1 MKLFSTSCETVYLGW
16 DAPLL
21 PRAAGFLQK
30 RFAVKNDCDLSGVIC
45 VLPSSRGVQRFT
57 QLLRH
62 EMISQG
68 LQYSLPM
75 VITIGQLA
83 EFLHTHEIPIALEIE
98 QTLAWASVL
107 RTQDPDDLKPLF
119 PVIPAPEPVGAWL
132 DLASTMRRLHEDLSA
147 NEMTFRNV
155 VEVTETDSEKRRW
168 ERLSVLFDQYLATLA
183 QAGVCDPHWA
193 RREAVLQGAC
203 HAQGKVVLVG
213 TSDLSGAM
221 VAMLRAQD
229 EELISLVAAPE
240 SESWRFDEFG
250 CVETKGW
257 VEHHLPLQDEHLVS
271 AGDVAEQAMAVAASL
286 ADLGDRFSTDQ
297 VTVGVTDE
305 SQVGPVEI
313 ELRGCG
319 LSTSRNL
326 GWPISQTAVGRL
338 LILTSTFLQRG
349 NWQSL
354 ASLVR
359 HADVARYITKQVG
372 QGGASDWLTELD
384 RLLSNHYPIKTRN
397 ALSPKAV
404 KAYPLAVR
412 VLNIVEEWLA
422 EFTGGERSIAQWSSV
437 IEAWLEEMYGE
448 VLSGE
453 VLNSEG
459 KANAVEGNAAQLDSI
474 DSLASESPASDLD
487 VGFANPNQS
496 RTQRAFE
503 TVKRLTQRFVT
514 LNADLDL
521 MVSGSAAL
529 EMLAGRV
536 AEARVSD
543 QRGDNDVLILGWLD
557 LSLDDSQAMV
567 VVGLNHPFVP
577 GAVTSDPFLPGA
589 LRSKLRMSD
598 NERRYARDL
607 YAMHVMLC
615 SRKSIRF
622 IVGRR
627 AADQTPTPP
636 SRLLAATKPVDAARR
651 VRNLLDGPRSSLLV
665 HHGWDR
671 ATEEMSLAIPK
682 LPALGDEGRV
692 RTMSVTAFR
701 DYLDCPYRFYLRHVL
716 KLRPMDDATGELAA
730 NQFGDMVHGALE
742 TFGDCADRDETEPG
756 KIEDALLSHLGDYV
770 AHHYGNAVSS
780 AVTLQV
786 AQAERRLKA
795 VAKEQAARIGQGWT
809 IHASEAAVN
818 ESDGA
823 GIEVDGMWMGLRGR
837 FDRIDFHAQTGRYA
851 ILDYKTHGHRPEK
864 KHLKKVDGVYQWIDL
879 QLPLYR
885 MMVPFLGIKEDP
897 ATVELGYFN
906 ISEKDEETKVN
917 IAEFTEEQMAEAVE
931 IIERCVRGIWAEQF
945 EPTAERVQYDDYE
958 MILQTGVTRQL
969 AYGVDAS
976 AKGTQA

>member
-21 PRAAGFLQK
+21 PRAASFLRQ
-30 RFAVKNDCDLSGVIC
+30 RFSVKTDCDLSSTIC
-45 VLPSSRGVQRFT
+45 VLPSSRGVQRFK

-62 EMISQG
+62 EMVSHS
-68 LQYSLPM
+68 LQYSLPKI
-75 VITIGQLA
+75 ITIGQLA
-83 EFLHTHEIPIALEIE
+83 EFLHTHEIPVALELE

-107 RTQDPDDLKPLF
+107 RAKHPDDLKPLF
-119 PVIPAPEPVGAWL
+119 PVIPAPEPIGAWL

-147 NEMTFRNV
+147 NEMTFRSV
-155 VEVTETDSEKRRW
+155 VDVTETDSEKRRW
-168 ERLSVLFDQYLATLA
+168 ELLSGLFDQYLLVLSE
-183 QAGVCDPHWA
+183 AGVCDPHWA

-213 TSDLSGAM
+213 TSDLSNAM

-240 SESWRFDEFG
+240 SDSRRFDEFG

-257 VEHHLPLQDEHLVS
+257 LEHCLPLQDEQLLS
-271 AGDVAEQAMAVAASL
+271 AGDVAEQAMAVTVSL
-286 ADLGDRFSTDQ
+286 ADLGDEFSIDQ

-319 LSTSRNL
+319 LGTSRNL

-338 LILTSTFLQRG
+338 LNLTSTFLQRR

-359 HADVARYITKQVG
+359 HADVARYITKRLG
-372 QGGASDWLTELD
+372 EGNTSDWLIELD

-397 ALSPKAV
+397 ALSPGAV
-404 KAYPLAVR
+404 KAYPMASR
-412 VLNIVEEWLA
+412 VLNVVEDWLV
-422 EFTGGERSIAQWSSV
+422 EFTSADRSIAQWSRV
-437 IEAWLEEMYGE
+437 IESWLEVLYGE
-448 VLSGE
+448 EKSNNADETDVQVDSAGSSGHE
-453 VLNSEG
+453 LQE
-459 KANAVEGNAAQLDSI
+459 ADS
-474 DSLASESPASDLD
+474 D
-487 VGFANPNQS
+487 VVFGTLT

-503 TVKRLTQRFVT
+503 TVKRLTQRFEN
-514 LNADLDL
+514 LNAGLDL
-521 MVSGSAAL
+521 IVSGSAAL
-529 EMLAGRV
+529 EMLSGRL
-536 AEARVSD
+536 ADARVSD
-543 QRGDNDVLILGWLD
+543 QRGDNDVMILGWLD
-557 LSLDDSQAMV
+557 LSLDDSEAMV
-567 VVGLNHPFVP
+567 VMGLNHPFVP

-636 SRLLAATKPVDAARR
+636 SRLLAATEPVNAARR
-651 VRNLLDGPRSSLLV
+651 VRNLLDGERDSIV
-665 HHGWDR
+665 VQHEWDQKTDGL
-671 ATEEMSLAIPK
+671 ALAIPALPK
-682 LPALGDEGRV
+682 LGKEGRV

-742 TFGDCADRDETEPG
+742 TFGDSSDRDETQLG
-756 KIEDALLSHLGDYV
+756 KIEEALLSHLHSYV
-770 AHHYGNAVSS
+770 AEHYGNAVSS

-795 VAKEQAARIGQGWT
+795 VAKQQAARIAQGWT

-823 GIEVDGMWMGLRGR
+823 GIEVDGMTMGLRGR

-897 ATVELGYFN
+897 STVELGYFN
-906 ISEKDEETKVN
+906 ISEKDDETKIN
-917 IAEFTEEQMAEAVE
+917 IADFTEEQMAEAVE
-931 IIERCVRGIWAEQF
+931 IIEGCVRGIWAEQF
-945 EPTAERVQYDDYE
+945 EPTKERVQYDDYD
-958 MILQTGVTRQL
+958 MVLQTGITRRL
-969 AYGVDAS
+969 ADEVDAS
-976 AKGTQA
+976 TKELQS

>member
-1 MKLFSTSCETVYLGW
+1 LGW
-16 DAPLL
+16 DAPVL
-21 PRAAGFLQK
+21 PRAVDFLCE
-30 RFAVKNDCDLSGVIC
+30 RFTIKTACDLSGTIC
-45 VLPSSRGVQRFT
+45 VLPSSRGVQRFK
-57 QLLRH
+57 QLLSC
-62 EMISQG
+62 EMESRG
-68 LQYSLPM
+68 LQYSPPRI
-75 VITIGQLA
+75 ITIGQLA
-83 EFLHTHEIPIALEIE
+83 ECLHTLEIPVALEIE

-107 RTQDPDDLKPLF
+107 RTEDPEQLKPLF
-119 PVIPAPEPVGAWL
+119 PIIPAPEPVGAWL

-147 NEMTFRNV
+147 NEMTFRSV
-155 VEVTETDSEKRRW
+155 VDVTETDSEKRRW
-168 ERLSVLFDQYLATLA
+168 ELLSGLFDQYLATLSG
-183 QAGVCDPHWA
+183 AGVCDPHWA
-193 RREAVLQGAC
+193 RRDAVLQGTC

-213 TSDLSGAM
+213 TSDLSNAM

-229 EELISLVAAPE
+229 EDLISLIAAPE
-240 SESWRFDEFG
+240 SDSWRFDEFG

-257 VEHHLPLQDEHLVS
+257 LEHHLPLQDEQLIS
-271 AGDVAEQAMAVAASL
+271 AGDVADQAMAVAASL
-286 ADLGDRFSTDQ
+286 ADLGDQFSIDQ

-319 LSTSRNL
+319 VGTKRNL

-338 LILTSTFLQRG
+338 LQLTSTFLQRR

-359 HADVARYITKQVG
+359 HADVARYITKQLDQVTT
-372 QGGASDWLTELD
+372 SDWLTELD
-384 RLLSNHYPIKTRN
+384 RLLSNHYPIKTRD
-397 ALSPKAV
+397 ALSPKAM
-404 KAYPLAVR
+404 KAYPQASEALKV
-412 VLNIVEEWLA
+412 IETWLA
-422 EFTGGERSIAQWSSV
+422 EFMGAERSIAQWSSV
-437 IEAWLEEMYGE
+437 IEEWLEVLYGE
-448 VLSGE
+448 VNGDKSDE
-453 VLNSEG
+453 VEIREG
-459 KANAVEGNAAQLDSI
+459 TNEVIAQESKEFDS
-474 DSLASESPASDLD
+474 SVVPSTVSPT
-487 VGFANPNQS
+487 

-503 TVKRLTQRFVT
+503 AVKRLTQRFET
-514 LNADLDL
+514 LNANLDL
-521 MVSGSAAL
+521 IVTGSAAL
-529 EMLAGRV
+529 EMLSGRL
-536 AEARVSD
+536 ADARVSD
-543 QRGDNDVLILGWLD
+543 QGDVNDIAILGWLD
-557 LSLDDSQAMV
+557 LALDDSAAMV

-607 YAMHVMLC
+607 YAMHVMLS
-615 SRKSIRF
+615 SRDSIKF

-636 SRLLAATKPVDAARR
+636 SRLLAATEPTHAARR
-651 VRNLLDGPRSSLLV
+651 VRNLLDGPQDSVLV
-665 HHGWDR
+665 QHGWDQTIDGR
-671 ATEEMSLAIPK
+671 ELAIPT
-682 LPALGDEGRV
+682 LPELGDIGRV

-742 TFGDCADRDETEPG
+742 TFGDSADRDETDVG
-756 KIEDALLSHLGDYV
+756 KIEEALLSHLSDYV
-770 AHHYGNAVSS
+770 AQHYGSAVSS

-795 VAKEQAARIGQGWT
+795 VAKQQAARIAQGWT

-818 ESDGA
+818 ENDGA
-823 GIEVDGMWMGLRGR
+823 GIEVDGMTMGLRGR
-837 FDRIDFHAQTGRYA
+837 FDRIDFHEQTGRYA

-906 ISEKDEETKVN
+906 ISEKDEETKIN

-931 IIERCVRGIWAEQF
+931 IIEGCVRGIWAERF
-945 EPTAERVQYDDYE
+945 EPTAERVQYDDYD
-958 MILQTGVTRQL
+958 MILQSGVARRL
-969 AYGVDAS
+969 ANEVEGSVE
-976 AKGTQA
+976 KVQR

>member
-1 MKLFSTSCETVYLGW
+1 MKLFSTSCETVFLGW
-16 DAPLL
+16 DSPLL
-21 PRAAGFLQK
+21 PRAAGFLRE
-30 RFAVKNDCDLSGVIC
+30 RFAGKGNCDLSGAIC

-57 QLLRH
+57 QLLRD
-62 EMISQG
+62 EMVSQG
-68 LQYSLPM
+68 LQYSLPKI
-75 VITIGQLA
+75 ITIGHLA
-83 EFLHTHEIPIALEIE
+83 DFLHTHEIPVALEIE

-107 RTQDPDDLKPLF
+107 RTQEPDDLKPLF
-119 PVIPAPEPVGAWL
+119 PVIPALEPIGAWL

-147 NEMTFRNV
+147 NEMTFRSV
-155 VEVTETDSEKRRW
+155 VDVAETDSEKRRW
-168 ERLSVLFDQYLATLA
+168 ELLSRLFDQYLGTLSE
-183 QAGVCDPHWA
+183 AGVCDPHWA
-193 RREAVLQGAC
+193 RREAVLQGTC

-213 TSDLSGAM
+213 TSDLSNAM

-229 EELISLVAAPE
+229 EELISLIAAPE
-240 SESWRFDEFG
+240 SDSWRFDEFG

-257 VEHHLPLQDEHLVS
+257 VDHHLPLQDEQLVS
-271 AGDVAEQAMAVAASL
+271 AGDVAEQAMAVASSL
-286 ADLGDRFSTDQ
+286 ADLGDEFSTDQ

-319 LSTSRNL
+319 LGTSRNL

-338 LILTSTFLQRG
+338 LNLTSTFLQRR

-354 ASLVR
+354 AALVR
-359 HADVARYITKQVG
+359 HADVARFITRQLGKG
-372 QGGASDWLTELD
+372 STSDWLTELD
-384 RLLSNHYPIKTRN
+384 RLLSNHYPIKTQTP
-397 ALSPKAV
+397 LSPKAV
-404 KAYPLAVR
+404 KSYPLASE
-412 VLNIVEEWLA
+412 VLNVVEGWLV
-422 EFTGGERSIAQWSSV
+422 EFTGSERSIAQWSGV
-437 IEAWLEEMYGE
+437 IEAWLEVLYGKE
-448 VLSGE
+448 ESKDADGTETRDDSDGLPEQKLQGSDAGAM
-453 VLNSEG
+453 LN
-459 KANAVEGNAAQLDSI
+459 ATTQT
-474 DSLASESPASDLD
+474 
-487 VGFANPNQS
+487 

-503 TVKRLTQRFVT
+503 TVKRLTQRFGN
-514 LNADLDL
+514 LNASLDL
-521 MVSGSAAL
+521 VVSGAAAL
-529 EMLAGRV
+529 EMLAGRL
-536 AEARVSD
+536 ADARVSD

-557 LSLDDSQAMV
+557 LSLDDSEAMV

-589 LRSKLRMSD
+589 VRSKLRMSD

-607 YAMHVMLC
+607 YAMHVILS

-636 SRLLAATKPVDAARR
+636 SRLLAATDPVNAARR
-651 VRNLLDGPRSSLLV
+651 GRNLLDGPRESLLV
-665 HHGWDR
+665 QHNWDE
-671 ATEEMSLAIPK
+671 ATEGLALAIPT
-682 LPALGDEGRV
+682 LPVLGKEGRV

-742 TFGDCADRDETEPG
+742 TFGDCSDRDETQLG
-756 KIEDALLSHLGDYV
+756 KIEEALLAHLSDYV
-770 AHHYGNAVSS
+770 AEHYGNAVSS

-795 VAKEQAARIGQGWT
+795 VAKQQAMRIAQGWT

-823 GIEVDGMWMGLRGR
+823 GIEVDGMTMGLRGR

-864 KHLKKVDGVYQWIDL
+864 KHLRKVDGVYQWIDL

-906 ISEKDEETKVN
+906 ISEKDEETRIN
-917 IAEFTEEQMAEAVE
+917 IADFTEEQMAEAVD
-931 IIERCVRGIWAEQF
+931 IIEGCVRGIWAERF
-945 EPTAERVQYDDYE
+945 DPTAERVQYDDYD
-958 MILQTGVTRQL
+958 MILQTGITGRSVDDTEVSTRE
-969 AYGVDAS
+969 VRS
-976 AKGTQA
+976 

>member
-21 PRAAGFLQK
+21 PRAAGFLRE
-30 RFAVKNDCDLSGVIC
+30 RFAVKNDCDLSGTIC
-45 VLPSSRGVQRFT
+45 VLPSSRGVQRFK
-57 QLLRH
+57 QLLHH
-62 EMISQG
+62 EMVSQN
-68 LQYSLPM
+68 LHYSLPK

-83 EFLHTHEIPIALEIE
+83 EFLHTHEIPVALELE

-107 RTQDPDDLKPLF
+107 RAKDPDDLKPLF
-119 PVIPAPEPVGAWL
+119 PVIPVPEPIGAWL

-147 NEMTFRNV
+147 NEMTFRSV
-155 VEVTETDSEKRRW
+155 VDVTETDSEKRRW
-168 ERLSVLFDQYLATLA
+168 ELLSGLFEQYLAILSK
-183 QAGVCDPHWA
+183 AGVCDPHWA

-203 HAQGKVVLVG
+203 HSQGKVVLVG
-213 TSDLSGAM
+213 TSDLSNAM

-240 SESWRFDEFG
+240 SDSWRFDEFG

-257 VEHHLPLQDEHLVS
+257 LEHRLPLQDEQLIS

-286 ADLGDRFSTDQ
+286 ADLGDEFSTDQ

-319 LSTSRNL
+319 LGTSRNL
-326 GWPISQTAVGRL
+326 GWPVSQTAIGRL
-338 LILTSTFLQRG
+338 LTLTSTFLQRR

-354 ASLVR
+354 AALVR

-372 QGGASDWLTELD
+372 EGNASDWLTDVD
-384 RLLSNHYPIKTRN
+384 RLLSNHYPIKIRN
-397 ALSPKAV
+397 ALSPKAA
-404 KAYPLAVR
+404 KAYPLAIR
-412 VLNIVEEWLA
+412 VLKIVEAWLV
-422 EFTGGERSIAQWSSV
+422 EFTNAERSIAQWSSV
-437 IEAWLEEMYGE
+437 IESWLE
-448 VLSGE
+448 VLYDDQKS
-453 VLNSEG
+453 SD
-459 KANAVEGNAAQLDSI
+459 AVETETGVESA
-474 DSLASESPASDLD
+474 DSLGQELQEAESDLAL
-487 VGFANPNQS
+487 GMPS
-496 RTQRAFE
+496 TTPTRTQRAFE
-503 TVKRLTQRFVT
+503 AVKRLTQRFGN

-521 MVSGSAAL
+521 LISGSAAL
-529 EMLAGRV
+529 EMLSGRL
-536 AEARVSD
+536 ADARVSD
-543 QRGDNDVLILGWLD
+543 QRGDNDVMILGWLD
-557 LSLDDSQAMV
+557 LSLDDSEAMV
-567 VVGLNHPFVP
+567 IVGLNHPFVP

-589 LRSKLRMSD
+589 VRSKLRMSD

-636 SRLLAATKPVDAARR
+636 SRLLAATEPVNAARR
-651 VRNLLDGPRSSLLV
+651 VRGLLDGPRNSFLV
-665 HHGWDR
+665 HHDWDQK
-671 ATEEMSLAIPK
+671 TEGLGLAIPS
-682 LPALGDEGRV
+682 LPTLGKEGRV

-742 TFGDCADRDETEPG
+742 TFGDSSDRDETQLG
-756 KIEDALLSHLGDYV
+756 KIEQALLSHLSDYV
-770 AHHYGNAVSS
+770 AEHYGNAVSS

-795 VAKEQAARIGQGWT
+795 VAKQQAARIAQGWT
-809 IHASEAAVN
+809 IHASEASVN

-823 GIEVDGMWMGLRGR
+823 GIEVDGMTMGLRGR

-906 ISEKDEETKVN
+906 ISEKDDETKIN
-917 IAEFTEEQMAEAVE
+917 IADFTEEQMAEAVE
-931 IIERCVRGIWAEQF
+931 IIEECVRGIWAEQF
-945 EPTAERVQYDDYE
+945 EPTAERVQYDDYD
-958 MILQTGVTRQL
+958 MVLQTGITRRL
-969 AYGVDAS
+969 VADVDAAARELES
-976 AKGTQA
+976 

>member
-21 PRAAGFLQK
+21 PRAAGFLRQ
-30 RFAVKNDCDLSGVIC
+30 RFGVKAECDLSGAIC
-45 VLPSSRGVQRFT
+45 VLPSSRGVQRFK
-57 QLLRH
+57 QLLH
-62 EMISQG
+62 QEMVSEG
-68 LQYSLPM
+68 LKYAAPKI
-75 VITIGQLA
+75 ITIGQLA
-83 EFLHTHEIPIALEIE
+83 EFLHTHAIPPALELE

-107 RTQDPDDLKPLF
+107 RGQEPDALKPLF
-119 PVIPAPEPVGAWL
+119 SVIPAPEPIGAWL

-155 VEVTETDSEKRRW
+155 VDVAETDSEKRRW
-168 ERLSVLFDQYLATLA
+168 EILSGLFDQYLATLSD
-183 QAGVCDPHWA
+183 AGVCDPHWA
-193 RREAVLQGAC
+193 RREAVLQGTC
-203 HAQGKVVLVG
+203 HAQGKVVLIG

-229 EELISLVAAPE
+229 EELISLVSAPE
-240 SESWRFDEFG
+240 SDSWRFDEFG
-250 CVETKGW
+250 CVETNGW
-257 VEHHLPLQDEHLVS
+257 LEHHLPLQDEQLIG
-271 AGDVAEQAMAVAASL
+271 AGDVAEQAMAVAESL
-286 ADLGDRFSTDQ
+286 ADLGDSFSIDQ

-305 SQVGPVEI
+305 SQVGPVEV

-319 LSTSRNL
+319 LGTARNL
-326 GWPISQTAVGRL
+326 GWPISQTAIGRL
-338 LILTSTFLQRG
+338 LNLTSTFLQRR

-359 HADVARYITKQVG
+359 HADVARYITKRLG
-372 QGGASDWLTELD
+372 QGKTSDWLTELD
-384 RLLSNHYPIKTRN
+384 RMLSNHYPVKTGN
-397 ALSPKAV
+397 ALPPKAV
-404 KAYPLAVR
+404 KAYPLASQ
-412 VLNIVEEWLA
+412 VLKVVDEWLS
-422 EFTGGERSIAQWSSV
+422 EFTKVERSLAQWSNV
-437 IEAWLEEMYGE
+437 IESWLEGLY
-448 VLSGE
+448 
-453 VLNSEG
+453 SEDQNDKLAEDNVSDESVDLLADDQQG
-459 KANAVEGNAAQLDSI
+459 SDAA
-474 DSLASESPASDLD
+474 LALGSTS
-487 VGFANPNQS
+487 QT

-503 TVKRLTQRFVT
+503 TVRRLTQRFEN
-514 LNADLDL
+514 LNSNLDL
-521 MVSGSAAL
+521 PVSGSAAL
-529 EMLAGRV
+529 EMLSGRL
-536 AEARVSD
+536 ADARVPD
-543 QRGDNDVLILGWLD
+543 QHGENDVMILGWLD
-557 LSLDDSQAMV
+557 LALDDSEAMV
-567 VVGLNHPFVP
+567 VMGLNHPFVP
-577 GAVTSDPFLPGA
+577 GAVTSDSFLPGA

-598 NERRYARDL
+598 NERRYARDV

-615 SRKSIRF
+615 ARKSIRF

-636 SRLLAATKPVDAARR
+636 SRLLAATEPVNAARR
-651 VRNLLDGPRSSLLV
+651 VRNLLDGSRKSSRV
-665 HHGWDR
+665 QHEWDQT
-671 ATEEMSLAIPK
+671 TEGLALAIPG
-682 LPALGDEGRV
+682 LPALGKERRV

-742 TFGDCADRDETEPG
+742 TFGDCSDRDETQLA
-756 KIEDALLSHLGDYV
+756 KIEESLLSHLSDYV
-770 AHHYGNAVSS
+770 TEHYGDAVSS

-795 VAKEQAARIGQGWT
+795 VARQQARRIAEGWT

-823 GIEVDGMWMGLRGR
+823 GIEVDGMRMGLRGR

-864 KHLKKVDGVYQWIDL
+864 KHLKKVDGEYQWIDL

-906 ISEKDEETKVN
+906 ISEKDDETKIN
-917 IAEFTEEQMAEAVE
+917 IAQFTEEQMAEAVE
-931 IIERCVRGIWAEQF
+931 IIKGCIRGIWAEQF
-945 EPTAERVQYDDYE
+945 EPTAERVQYDDYD
-958 MILQTGVTRQL
+958 MILQTGITSRL
-969 AYGVDAS
+969 ADALENS
-976 AKGTQA
+976 AKGGLA

>member
-16 DAPLL
+16 DSPLL
-21 PRAAGFLQK
+21 PRAAGFLRE
-30 RFAVKNDCDLSGVIC
+30 RFAVKGDCDLSGTIC
-45 VLPSSRGVQRFT
+45 VLPSSRGVQRFK
-57 QLLRH
+57 QLLRD
-62 EMISQG
+62 EMVSQG
-68 LQYSLPM
+68 LQYSLPKI
-75 VITIGQLA
+75 ITIGQLA
-83 EFLHTHEIPIALEIE
+83 EFLHTHEIPVALEIE

-119 PVIPAPEPVGAWL
+119 PVIPAPEPIGAWL

-147 NEMTFRNV
+147 NEMTFRSV

-168 ERLSVLFDQYLATLA
+168 ELLSGLFDQYLATLSK
-183 QAGVCDPHWA
+183 AGVCDPHWA
-193 RREAVLQGAC
+193 RREAVLQGTC
-203 HAQGKVVLVG
+203 HAQGKVILVG
-213 TSDLSGAM
+213 TSDLSNAM

-229 EELISLVAAPE
+229 EELISLIAAPE
-240 SESWRFDEFG
+240 SDSWRFDEFG

-257 VEHHLPLQDEHLVS
+257 LEHHLPLQDEQLVS

-286 ADLGDRFSTDQ
+286 ADLGDEFSTDQ

-319 LSTSRNL
+319 LGTSRNL

-338 LILTSTFLQRG
+338 LNLTSTFLQRR

-359 HADVARYITKQVG
+359 HADVARYITRQLG
-372 QGGASDWLTELD
+372 QGSTSDWLTELD
-384 RLLSNHYPIKTRN
+384 RLLSNHYPIKTRDS
-397 ALSPKAV
+397 LSPKAV
-404 KAYPLAVR
+404 KAYPLASE
-412 VLNIVEEWLA
+412 VLSIVEGWLA
-422 EFTGGERSIAQWSSV
+422 EFASRERSIAQWSSV
-437 IEAWLEEMYGE
+437 IESWLAVLYGE
-448 VLSGE
+448 EKSNDADGTKTQDDSAGLTEQELRGAE
-453 VLNSEG
+453 SELTLG
-459 KANAVEGNAAQLDSI
+459 RATQT
-474 DSLASESPASDLD
+474 
-487 VGFANPNQS
+487 

-503 TVKRLTQRFVT
+503 TVKRLTQRFEN

-521 MVSGSAAL
+521 IVAGSAAL
-529 EMLAGRV
+529 EMLSGRL
-536 AEARVSD
+536 ADARVSD

-557 LSLDDSQAMV
+557 LSLDDSKAMV

-589 LRSKLRMSD
+589 VRSKLRMSD

-607 YAMHVMLC
+607 YAMHVILS
-615 SRKSIRF
+615 SRTSIRF

-636 SRLLAATKPVDAARR
+636 SRLLAAAEPVNAARR
-651 VRNLLDGPRSSLLV
+651 VRNLLDGPRKSLLV
-665 HHGWDR
+665 HHDWDQT
-671 ATEEMSLAIPK
+671 TEGLALAIPT
-682 LPALGDEGRV
+682 LPVLGKEGRV

-742 TFGDCADRDETEPG
+742 TFGDCSDRDETQLG
-756 KIEDALLSHLGDYV
+756 KIEEALLSHLSDYV
-770 AHHYGNAVSS
+770 AEHYGNAVSS

-795 VAKEQAARIGQGWT
+795 VAKQQASRIAQGWT

-823 GIEVDGMWMGLRGR
+823 GIEVDGMTMGLRGR

-906 ISEKDEETKVN
+906 ISEKDEETKIN
-917 IAEFTEEQMAEAVE
+917 IADFTEEQMAEAVE
-931 IIERCVRGIWAEQF
+931 IIEGCVRGIWAERF
-945 EPTAERVQYDDYE
+945 EPTAERVQYDDYD
-958 MILQTGVTRQL
+958 MILQTGITSRS
-969 AYGVDAS
+969 VDDAEAS
-976 AKGTQA
+976 AKEVRS

>member
-21 PRAAGFLQK
+21 PRAAEFLRD
-30 RFAVKNDCDLSGVIC
+30 RFAVKSDCDLRGTIC
-45 VLPSSRGVQRFT
+45 VLPSSRGVQRFKL
-57 QLLRH
+57 LLRD
-62 EMISQG
+62 EMISRG
-68 LQYSLPM
+68 LHYSPPRI
-75 VITIGQLA
+75 ITIGQLA
-83 EFLHTHEIPIALEIE
+83 ECLHTPEIPVALEIE

-107 RTQDPDDLKPLF
+107 RNRHPDELKPLF
-119 PVIPAPEPVGAWL
+119 PIIPPSEPIGPWL

-147 NEMTFRNV
+147 NEMTFRSV
-155 VEVTETDSEKRRW
+155 VDVTETESEKRRW
-168 ERLSVLFDQYLATLA
+168 ELLSGLFDQYLATLSL
-183 QAGVCDPHWA
+183 AGVCDPHWA
-193 RREAVLQGAC
+193 RLEAVRQGTC

-213 TSDLSGAM
+213 TSDLSNAV

-240 SESWRFDEFG
+240 KDSWRFDEFG

-257 VEHHLPLQDEHLVS
+257 LEHHLPLRDEQLIS
-271 AGDVAEQAMAVAASL
+271 AGDIADQAMAVAASL
-286 ADLGDRFSTDQ
+286 ADLGDKFSTAQ

-319 LSTSRNL
+319 LGTSRNL

-338 LILTSTFLQRG
+338 LQLTSTFLQRR

-359 HADVARYITKQVG
+359 HADVARYITKQL
-372 QGGASDWLTELD
+372 ATESTSDWLTDLD
-384 RLLSNHYPIKTRN
+384 RLLSNHYPIKTRD

-404 KAYPLAVR
+404 EAYPQAGE
-412 VLNIVEEWLA
+412 VLKVVEEWLA
-422 EFTGGERSIAQWSSV
+422 EFMGAEQSIANWSSAIEGWLEVLYGEEAGAEAEEATVQQDADDV
-437 IEAWLEEMYGE
+437 IEPETQKPG
-448 VLSGE
+448 S
-453 VLNSEG
+453 
-459 KANAVEGNAAQLDSI
+459 DT
-474 DSLASESPASDLD
+474 DASTTTLT
-487 VGFANPNQS
+487 
-496 RTQRAFE
+496 RTHRAFQ
-503 TVKRLTQRFVT
+503 TVKRLTKRFES

-521 MVSGSAAL
+521 LVTGSTAL
-529 EMLAGRV
+529 EMLSGRL
-536 AEARVSD
+536 ADARVSD
-543 QRGDNDVLILGWLD
+543 ASDMNDVTILGWLD
-557 LSLDDSQAMV
+557 LALDDAAAMV

-589 LRSKLRMSD
+589 VRSKLRMSD

-607 YAMHVMLC
+607 YAMHVMLS
-615 SRKSIRF
+615 SRESIRF

-627 AADQTPTPP
+627 GADQTPTPP
-636 SRLLAATKPVDAARR
+636 SRLLAATEPVNAARR
-651 VRNLLDGPRSSLLV
+651 VRNLLDGHQHSVLV
-665 HHGWDR
+665 QHGWDR
-671 ATEEMSLAIPK
+671 RIDGGELVI
-682 LPALGDEGRV
+682 PALPELGKAGRV

-742 TFGDCADRDETEPG
+742 TYGDSSDRDEADRG
-756 KIEDALLSHLGDYV
+756 KIEEALMSHLHDYV
-770 AHHYGNAVSS
+770 GKHYGSAVSS

-795 VAKEQAARIGQGWT
+795 VAKQQAVRIAQGWT

-823 GIEVDGMWMGLRGR
+823 GIEVDGMTMGLRGR

-864 KHLKKVDGVYQWIDL
+864 KHLKKVDGIYHWIDL

-906 ISEKDEETKVN
+906 ISEKDEETKIN
-917 IAEFTEEQMAEAVE
+917 IAEFSEEQMNEAVE
-931 IIERCVRGIWAEQF
+931 IIQECVRGIWAEQF
-945 EPTAERVQYDDYE
+945 EPTTERVQYDDYD
-958 MILQTGVTRQL
+958 MILQSGVANRLIQEAGVSANEVRQ
-969 AYGVDAS
+969 
-976 AKGTQA
+976 

>member
-21 PRAAGFLQK
+21 PRAAGFLRE
-30 RFAVKNDCDLSGVIC
+30 RFADKANCDLSGTIC
-45 VLPSSRGVQRFT
+45 VLPSSRSVQRFK
-57 QLLRH
+57 QLLRD
-62 EMISQG
+62 EMVSQE
-68 LQYSLPM
+68 LQYSLPKI
-75 VITIGQLA
+75 ITIGQLA
-83 EFLHTHEIPIALEIE
+83 EFLHTHKIPVALEIE

-119 PVIPAPEPVGAWL
+119 PVIPTLDPIGAWL

-147 NEMTFRNV
+147 NEMTFRGV
-155 VEVTETDSEKRRW
+155 VDVTETDSEKRRW
-168 ERLSVLFDQYLATLA
+168 ELLSRLFDQYLATLSE
-183 QAGVCDPHWA
+183 AGVCDPHWE

-203 HAQGKVVLVG
+203 HAQGKVVLIG
-213 TSDLSGAM
+213 TSDLSKAM

-240 SESWRFDEFG
+240 SDSWRFDEFG

-257 VEHHLPLQDEHLVS
+257 LEHHLPLQDEQLVS

-286 ADLGDRFSTDQ
+286 ADLGDEFSTDQ

-319 LSTSRNL
+319 LGTSRNL
-326 GWPISQTAVGRL
+326 GWPISQTAIGRL
-338 LILTSTFLQRG
+338 LNLTSTFLQRR

-359 HADVARYITKQVG
+359 HADVARYITRELG
-372 QGGASDWLTELD
+372 QGSTSDWLTELD
-384 RLLSNHYPIKTRN
+384 RLLSNHYPIKTRD
-397 ALSPKAV
+397 ALSPKAA
-404 KAYPLAVR
+404 KAYPLVSE
-412 VLNIVEEWLA
+412 VLSIVEEWLA
-422 EFTGGERSIAQWSSV
+422 EFTSREQSIAQWSSV
-437 IEAWLEEMYGE
+437 IEAWLEVLYGE
-448 VLSGE
+448 DNHNDADGAETQAGRAGSV
-453 VLNSEG
+453 V
-459 KANAVEGNAAQLDSI
+459 QDSQGS
-474 DSLASESPASDLD
+474 DSDVASITPTQTSTPT
-487 VGFANPNQS
+487 QT

-503 TVKRLTQRFVT
+503 TVKRLTQRFEQ

-521 MVSGSAAL
+521 VVSGSAAL
-529 EMLAGRV
+529 EMLSGRLADARV
-536 AEARVSD
+536 AD
-543 QRGDNDVLILGWLD
+543 HRGENEVLILGWLD
-557 LSLDDSQAMV
+557 LSLDDSEAMV

-577 GAVTSDPFLPGA
+577 GAVTSDPFLPGT

-607 YAMHVMLC
+607 YAMHLILC
-615 SRKSIRF
+615 VRKSVRF

-636 SRLLAATKPVDAARR
+636 SRLLAATEPVNAARR
-651 VRNLLDGPRSSLLV
+651 VRNLLDGPKKSLLV
-665 HHGWDR
+665 HHDWDQT
-671 ATEEMSLAIPK
+671 TEGLALAIPT
-682 LPALGDEGRV
+682 LPMLGMNGRV

-742 TFGDCADRDETEPG
+742 TFGDCSDRDETQLG
-756 KIEDALLSHLGDYV
+756 KIEEALLSHLSDYV
-770 AHHYGNAVSS
+770 AEHYGNAVSS

-795 VAKEQAARIGQGWT
+795 VARQQAARIAQGWT

-823 GIEVDGMWMGLRGR
+823 GIEVDGMIMGLRGR

-864 KHLKKVDGVYQWIDL
+864 KHLKKVDGAYQWIDL

-906 ISEKDEETKVN
+906 ISEKDEETKIN

-931 IIERCVRGIWAEQF
+931 IIEGCVRGIWAEQF
-945 EPTAERVQYDDYE
+945 EPTAERVQYDDYD
-958 MILQTGVTRQL
+958 MILQTGITRRL
-969 AYGVDAS
+969 VDELGSS
-976 AKGTQA
+976 AKEVQS